1 VEGAVIVAG
10 NIFGDI
16 FSTIG
21 NVLGGAASA
30 AAAGIIIVLAHAVL
44 GSLTRAIEWLS
55 TVWVNTPT
63 PTLVDASG
71 TATGTVA
78 WMQGELLPL
87 TAALAVGS
95 IIFGGARIA
104 VAEAGHTEAREFT
117 RWLFVYALASAGGV
131 AFAAMVI
138 RTCDGFANYIIAQA
152 TTGSNFGDHLAQA
165 LGLVTQAVG
174 SGTLQ
179 PQGGFLLGL
188 AGTGASAMLAI
199 IIGAI
204 ALVASFVEFML
215 MAFRGGVLVI
225 LCGLIPLAAAF
236 SNIPTGERWLRRI
249 AGWILALALYKLAAA
264 FCYAAAFRLSAGTD
278 AISVMDGLALL
289 IVSVLALPVLLRL
302 TLPAAE
308 HFTLHR
314 GAAAT
319 TRTAIG
325 AMPTGA
331 ITLAATGGGGGAVM
345 ATGALGQQ
353 LASTG
358 SQGDGAASGASGV
371 GAVPGGGSSPAASGH
386 GGADASGSR
395 GASVPSPAGMSGA
408 DGTRNSGGVG
418 DSSGGPTNPTGGEGS
433 PGGGIT
439 GATSTSFTV
448 PGRGGSR
455 GGDAA
460 SAGGGSAMPS
470 GAPDAGSPPD
480 RGGIEGS
487 RVNFQVPGEEPAG
500 GSGVP
505 RHSQSGLFSPHGSSN
520 ADDPARTDESWSD
533 D

>member
-1 VEGAVIVAG
+1 VEAVVIVAG
-10 NIFGDI
+10 DIFGDI

-21 NVLGGAASA
+21 NVLGGAASS
-30 AAAGIIIVLAHAVL
+30 AAAGIITVFAHAVL

-55 TVWVNTPT
+55 TVWMNTPT

-95 IIFGGARIA
+95 VIVGGAKIA

-117 RWLFVYALASAGGV
+117 RWLFVFVLASGGGV
-131 AFAAMVI
+131 AFAATLI
-138 RTCDGFANYIIAQA
+138 TTCDGFANYIIAQA
-152 TTGSNFGDHLAQA
+152 TTGSNFGDHLAQG
-165 LGLVTQAVG
+165 LGLATQAVG
-174 SGTLQ
+174 SATLQ

-204 ALVASFVEFML
+204 ALVASFVEFVL
-215 MAFRGGVLVI
+215 MAFRGAVLVI

-236 SNIPTGERWLRRI
+236 SNVPTGERWLRRI
-249 AGWILALALYKLAAA
+249 AGWIVALALYKLAAA

-278 AISVMDGLALL
+278 VIAVMDGLALL

-314 GAAAT
+314 GAAAA

-331 ITLAATGGGGGAVM
+331 ITLAATAGGGGAMM
-345 ATGALGQQ
+345 AAGAVGQQ
-353 LASTG
+353 FAGTASRG
-358 SQGDGAASGASGV
+358 GGAAGGGPYGAGAVGSGGSGPAGASGNSGT
-371 GAVPGGGSSPAASGH
+371 GATDSA
-386 GGADASGSR
+386 
-395 GASVPSPAGMSGA
+395 GASVAGSPGSSGA
-408 DGTRNSGGVG
+408 DRAKGSDGASDG
-418 DSSGGPTNPTGGEGS
+418 SGGPINPTGGEGS
-433 PGGGIT
+433 SVGGIT
-439 GATSTSFTV
+439 GATSTSFAV
-448 PGRGGSR
+448 PGRGGSPDR
-455 GGDAA
+455 SAPGAA
-460 SAGGGSAMPS
+460 GGSAMPPAPRRPGTTRRRRCRGVACGFRGPGR
-470 GAPDAGSPPD
+470 GARGRQQCARSLAERAVSP
-480 RGGIEGS
+480 
-487 RVNFQVPGEEPAG
+487 A
-500 GSGVP
+500 
-505 RHSQSGLFSPHGSSN
+505 
-520 ADDPARTDESWSD
+520 
-533 D
+533 

>member
-1 VEGAVIVAG
+1 MACAVIVAG
-10 NIFGDI
+10 DIFGDI
-16 FSTIG
+16 VSTLG
-21 NVLGGAASA
+21 NVLSGAASGV
-30 AAAGIIIVLAHAVL
+30 AAGIISVFAHAVL

-55 TVWVNTPT
+55 TVWMNTPT

-71 TATGTVA
+71 TASGTVA

-95 IIFGGARIA
+95 IIVGGAKIA
-104 VAEAGHTEAREFT
+104 VAERGHAEAREFT

-131 AFAAMVI
+131 AFAAMLI
-138 RTCDGFANYIIAQA
+138 STCDGFATYIIAGA

-165 LGLVTQAVG
+165 LGLATQAIG

-199 IIGAI
+199 LLGAI
-204 ALVASFVEFML
+204 ALVASFVEFVL

-249 AGWILALALYKLAAA
+249 AGWIVALALYKLAAA

-278 AISVMDGLALL
+278 AIAVMDGLALL
-289 IVSVLALPVLLRL
+289 VVSVLALPVLLRL

-331 ITLAATGGGGGAVM
+331 ISL
-345 ATGALGQQ
+345 
-353 LASTG
+353 
-358 SQGDGAASGASGV
+358 
-371 GAVPGGGSSPAASGH
+371 
-386 GGADASGSR
+386 
-395 GASVPSPAGMSGA
+395 
-408 DGTRNSGGVG
+408 
-418 DSSGGPTNPTGGEGS
+418 
-433 PGGGIT
+433 
-439 GATSTSFTV
+439 
-448 PGRGGSR
+448 
-455 GGDAA
+455 AA
-460 SAGGGSAMPS
+460 SAGGG
-470 GAPDAGSPPD
+470 GAA
-480 RGGIEGS
+480 
-487 RVNFQVPGEEPAG
+487 A
-500 GSGVP
+500 P
-505 RHSQSGLFSPHGSSN
+505 R
-520 ADDPARTDESWSD
+520 
-533 D
+533 

>member
-1 VEGAVIVAG
+1 MIVAAD
-10 NIFGDI
+10 IFGDI
-16 FSTIG
+16 VSTIG
-21 NVLGGAASA
+21 NVLGGAASS
-30 AAAGIIIVLAHAVL
+30 AAAGIITVFAHAVL

-55 TVWVNTPT
+55 TVWMNTPT
-63 PTLVDASG
+63 PPLVNASG
-71 TATGTVA
+71 NPTGTVA
-78 WMQGELLPL
+78 WMQSELLPL

-95 IIFGGARIA
+95 VIVGGAKIA

-131 AFAAMVI
+131 AFAATVI
-138 RTCDGFANYIIAQA
+138 TTCDGFANYIIAQA
-152 TTGSNFGDHLAQA
+152 TTGSNFGDHLAQG
-165 LGLVTQAVG
+165 LGLATQAVG

-204 ALVASFVEFML
+204 ALLASFVEFVL

-236 SNIPTGERWLRRI
+236 SNVPTGERWLRRI
-249 AGWILALALYKLAAA
+249 AGWIVALALYKLAAA

-278 AISVMDGLALL
+278 VIAVMDGLALL
-289 IVSVLALPVLLRL
+289 VVSVIALPVLLRL

-331 ITLAATGGGGGAVM
+331 ITLAAAGGGGGAVM
-345 ATGALGQQ
+345 ATGAAGKHFAGT
-353 LASTG
+353 ASPG
-358 SQGDGAASGASGV
+358 AGAAGGDSGA
-371 GAVPGGGSSPAASGH
+371 GAVGSGGNGSASASGH
-386 GGADASGSR
+386 GGTGVSGSA
-395 GASVPSPAGMSGA
+395 GAPVPSTAGMSSR
-408 DGTRNSGGVG
+408 DGTRGSDGVG
-418 DSSGGPTNPTGGEGS
+418 DGPGGAANPTGGEGS
-433 PGGGIT
+433 GGNSVS

-448 PGRGGSR
+448 PGRGGPSER
-455 GGDAA
+455 NEA
-460 SAGGGSAMPS
+460 SAGGGSAVLPGPAEG
-470 GAPDAGSPPD
+470 GAPPE
-480 RGGIEGS
+480 REGS
-487 RVNFQVPGEEPAG
+487 S
-500 GSGVP
+500 GSGVDFGAP
-505 RHSQSGLFSPHGSSN
+505 GEALPGGSSAAGHSHSGPFGP
-520 ADDPARTDESWSD
+520 ADSSSAEDPTGTDESWSGD
-533 D
+533 

>member
-1 VEGAVIVAG
+1 MIVAG

-16 FSTIG
+16 VSTIG

-55 TVWVNTPT
+55 TVWMNTPT
-63 PTLVDASG
+63 PTLVDATG

-95 IIFGGARIA
+95 IIVGGARIA

-204 ALVASFVEFML
+204 ALVASFIEFVF

-278 AISVMDGLALL
+278 AIAVMDGLALL
-289 IVSVLALPVLLRL
+289 IVSILALPVLLRL

-319 TRTAIG
+319 TRMAIG

-331 ITLAATGGGGGAVM
+331 ITLAATGGGGGALL

-353 LASTG
+353 QRASTA
-358 SQGDGAASGASGV
+358 SQGGGAASGASGA
-371 GAVPGGGSSPAASGH
+371 GAVAGGGSGPAGGSGH
-386 GGADASGSR
+386 AGADASGSR

-408 DGTRNSGGVG
+408 DGTRSSGGVG
-418 DSSGGPTNPTGGEGS
+418 DGPGGATNPTGGEG
-433 PGGGIT
+433 PRGGGIT

-448 PGRGGSR
+448 PGSGGSR
-455 GGDAA
+455 DRDAA

-470 GAPDAGSPPD
+470 GTPDAGSPPD
-480 RGGIEGS
+480 GAGIEGS
-487 RVNFQVPGEEPAG
+487 RVDFQVPGEEPAG

-505 RHSQSGLFSPHGSSN
+505 RHSQSGPFPPHGSSN
-520 ADDPARTDESWSD
+520 ADDPTRTDESWSD